1 MSHLQLTDDQHSASV
16 AFTDF
21 LLNKDEKYMVI
32 QGSAGTGKSTLVKHL
47 IDTMKPRMK
56 LYSVLLGE
64 DKSLGDFS
72 IELTATTNKAAVV
85 LAELSGTDPRTIH
98 SKLGLTPKPN
108 FETGELDFV
117 KGKNYQIISNTLL
130 IIDEASFISNQLYKD
145 IDSSTVKCKIILV
158 GDQYQLAP
166 VRQTESIMET
176 LNCMKVSLNQ
186 IVRHNGPIADL
197 GAQFREAVKTGQ
209 FTDISPDGVDIIHVD
224 GPTFQQMIDET
235 FTDSVY
241 TSDRARVIAWTNT
254 KVQQY
259 NNHIRKVKGFSDD
272 LGINDVLITNRAISK
287 NKKMYFNTD
296 AQVDITAIGDS
307 VTYMG
312 ISGRMVQ
319 LDYGTDFFL
328 PDDQFQ
334 VNALLKQLAKAK
346 DWPTHYRIKEE
357 WLDLRPMFAST
368 VHKAQGSTYDTVFI
382 NLSDIGRCNIASD
395 VARMMYV
402 AITRASKRVVL
413 YGSLPDRYR
422 GIS

>member
-1 MSHLQLTDDQHSASV
+1 MSTIQLTADQQNASV

-21 LLNKDEKYMVI
+21 LLNPDEKYMVI
-32 QGSAGTGKSTLVKHL
+32 NGSAGTGKSTLVKHL

-130 IIDEASFISNQLYKD
+130 VIDEASFISNQLYKD

-166 VRQTESIMET
+166 VRQSESIMES
-176 LNCMKVSLNQ
+176 LNCMKVSLND
-186 IVRHNGPIADL
+186 IVRHGGPIAQL
-197 GAQFREAVKTGQ
+197 GAQFREAVKTGK
-209 FTDISPDGVDIIHVD
+209 FT
-224 GPTFQQMIDET
+224 PTFQRMIDET
-235 FTDSVY
+235 FTDPEY
-241 TSDRARVIAWTNT
+241 HADKARVLAWTNT

-259 NNHIRKVKGFSDD
+259 NNHIRQIKGFSAD
-272 LGINDVLITNRAISK
+272 LGINDVLITNRPISK
-287 NKKMYFNTD
+287 KKKMYFNTD
-296 AQVDITAIGDS
+296 AQVDITEIGDS
-307 VTYMG
+307 ISLLG
-312 ISGRMVQ
+312 IPGRIVQ
-319 LDYGTDFFL
+319 LDHGEDF
-328 PDDQFQ
+328 
-334 VNALLKQLAKAK
+334 
-346 DWPTHYRIKEE
+346 Y
-357 WLDLRPMFAST
+357 LRPMFAST
-368 VHKAQGSTYDTVFI
+368 VHKSQGSTYDTVFI

-402 AITRASKRVVL
+402 AITRASKKVVL
-413 YGSLPDRYR
+413 YGSLPNRYR